1 MVGHCGGEASF
12 FRETILN
19 GVKNHDGAVL
29 SKIKVMKSYQL
40 FQTFLCIVLTAVF
53 FNFQSVRADD
63 AVPADFR
70 AQFLKLCDLAAAKV
84 SDDDSKGPFFIDSY
98 GVRALC
104 VAYDMT
110 GNTNYLDACQHWS
123 RRMVRYQDQMTPGGA
138 YYMHYN
144 RKPGQT
150 TNDWYAAD
158 SSSIG
163 MAILATAVRSHGP
176 EQKLFLKSAKK
187 FAKLV
192 IKNYVKPSGGVSD
205 GLWHQSSDSWW
216 CSSGLFGSFLF
227 NLYANTGDKHYLK
240 TALGVT
246 DWLNGWDLTKDQPFP
261 LSQQG
266 PAMIM
271 YVMEN
276 YSAGWPY
283 IAKNDDREK
292 AAQAKV
298 SWCFDW
304 IREQQQKA
312 PADRQWPPTVGWGM
326 KFGGLPFHQYIFS
339 RYFSDDRY
347 VAAGDAEVERL
358 TPIAMAD
365 DPSKLT
371 QLPFF
376 LLMSY
381 AERLDPGDI
390 YRAIK

>member
-1 MVGHCGGEASF
+1 MK
-12 FRETILN
+12 LN
-19 GVKNHDGAVL
+19 HLLSPFICLVFIVTFLPTQRACADGAV
-29 SKIKVMKSYQL
+29 
-40 FQTFLCIVLTAVF
+40 
-53 FNFQSVRADD
+53 
-63 AVPADFR
+63 PPDFR
-70 AQFLKLCDLAAAKV
+70 SQFYKLCDLAAAKV
-84 SDDDSKGPFFIDSY
+84 SDENSKGPFFVDSY

-104 VAYDMT
+104 VAYDMA
-110 GNTNYLDACQHWS
+110 GNTTYLNACREWS
-123 RRMVRYQDQMTPGGA
+123 LRMVKYQDEMTPRGA

-144 RKPGQT
+144 RKPGEK

-163 MAILATAVRSHGP
+163 MAVLATAVRCHGP

-187 FAKLV
+187 FADLV

-205 GLWHQSSDSWW
+205 GLWHKSSDAWW

-227 NLYANTGDKHYLK
+227 NLYASTGDKHYLK

-246 DWLNGWDLTKDQPFP
+246 AWLNNWDLTKDQPFP

-283 IAKNDDREK
+283 ISKGDALEK

-298 SWCFDW
+298 SWCFNW
-304 IREQQQKA
+304 ISEQQQK
-312 PADRQWPPTVGWGM
+312 PVADRQWPPTVGWGM
-326 KFGGLPFHQYIFS
+326 KFGGLPFHQYVFS
-339 RYFSDDRY
+339 RYNSDDQY
-347 VAAGDAEVERL
+347 TTAGDAEVQRL
-358 TPIAMAD
+358 SPIAIAD
-365 DPSKLT
+365 SPAQLT

-390 YRAIK
+390 YRSIK

>member
-1 MVGHCGGEASF
+1 MKVKQFLSSF
-12 FRETILN
+12 
-19 GVKNHDGAVL
+19 
-29 SKIKVMKSYQL
+29 
-40 FQTFLCIVLTAVF
+40 VLTVSLSLF
-53 FNFQSVRADD
+53 LPSQSVRADN
-63 AVPADFR
+63 AVLPDFR
-70 AQFLKLCDLAAAKV
+70 AQFFKLCDLAAAKV

-110 GNTNYLDACQHWS
+110 DNTNYLDACRHWS
-123 RRMVRYQDQMTPGGA
+123 LRMVRYQDQMTPHGA

-163 MAILATAVRSHGP
+163 MAVLATAVRCHGP
-176 EQKLFLKSAKK
+176 EQKLFLKSAKT
-187 FAKLV
+187 FANLV

-205 GLWHQSSDSWW
+205 GLWHQSSDAWW

-246 DWLNGWDLTKDQPFP
+246 DWLNHWDLAKDQPFP

-283 IAKNDDREK
+283 IAKDDDRKED
-292 AAQAKV
+292 AQAKV

-304 IREQQQKA
+304 IKEQQQKA

-326 KFGGLPFHQYIFS
+326 KFGGLPFHQYVFS
-339 RYFSDDRY
+339 RYFSDDQY
-347 VAAGDAEVERL
+347 VTAGDTEIQRL
-358 TPIAMAD
+358 APIALAD
-365 DPSKLT
+365 NDPSHLT

-390 YRAIK
+390 YRSMK

>member
-1 MVGHCGGEASF
+1 MCALRDRFETDSKQVKEMKLMKFLPSF
-12 FRETILN
+12 VCL
-19 GVKNHDGAVL
+19 VVL
-29 SKIKVMKSYQL
+29 SLLLPSQ
-40 FQTFLCIVLTAVF
+40 Q
-53 FNFQSVRADD
+53 VRADD
-63 AVPADFR
+63 SVPPDFR
-70 AQFLKLCDLAAAKV
+70 GQFFKLCDLAAAKV
-84 SDDDSKGPFFIDSY
+84 SDDNSKGPFFIDSY

-110 GNTNYLDACQHWS
+110 GDTNYLNACRHWS
-123 RRMVRYQDQMTPGGA
+123 LRMVRYQDQMIPHGA

-144 RKPGQT
+144 RKPGET

-163 MAILATAVRSHGP
+163 MAVLATAVRCHGP
-176 EQKLFLKSAKK
+176 EQKLFIKSAKK
-187 FAKLV
+187 FANLV

-205 GLWHQSSDSWW
+205 GLWHRSSDEWW

-240 TALGVT
+240 TALGIT
-246 DWLNGWDLTKDQPFP
+246 DWLNHWDLTKDQPFP

-266 PAMIM
+266 PAMLM

-283 IAKNDDREK
+283 ITKDDDLKE
-292 AAQAKV
+292 AATAKV

-304 IREQQQKA
+304 INEQQQK
-312 PADRQWPPTVGWGM
+312 PVADRQWPPTVGWGM
-326 KFGGLPFHQYIFS
+326 KFGGLPFHQYVFS
-339 RYFSDDRY
+339 RNFSDDKY
-347 VAAGDAEVERL
+347 IAAGDAEVQQL
-358 TPIAMAD
+358 APIALAD
-365 DPSKLT
+365 DPSQPT

-390 YRAIK
+390 YRNK

>member
-1 MVGHCGGEASF
+1 MKF
-12 FRETILN
+12 IRF
-19 GVKNHDGAVL
+19 VL
-29 SKIKVMKSYQL
+29 SL
-40 FQTFLCIVLTAVF
+40 FFINLLALFLSPYSL
-53 FNFQSVRADD
+53 RADD
-63 AVPADFR
+63 LAAPDFR
-70 AQFLKLCDLAAAKV
+70 GQFFKLCDLAAAKV
-84 SDDDSKGPFFIDSY
+84 SDDNSKGPFFIDSY

-110 GNTNYLDACQHWS
+110 GNTNYLNACRHWS
-123 RRMVRYQDQMTPGGA
+123 LRMVKYQGQMTPRGA

-144 RKPGQT
+144 RKPGET

-163 MAILATAVRSHGP
+163 MAILATAVRCHGP
-176 EQKLFLKSAKK
+176 EQKLFLKSTKK
-187 FAKLV
+187 FAHLV

-205 GLWHQSSDSWW
+205 GLWHQSSDAWW

-246 DWLNGWDLTKDQPFP
+246 DWLNHWDLTKDQPFP

-283 IAKNDDREK
+283 IAKDDDRK
-292 AAQAKV
+292 VDAQAKV

-304 IREQQQKA
+304 IKEQQQKS

-326 KFGGLPFHQYIFS
+326 KFGGLPFHQYMFS
-339 RYFSDDRY
+339 RYFSDAQY
-347 VAAGDAEVERL
+347 TAAGDAEIQRL
-358 TPIAMAD
+358 APIALADND

-381 AERLDPGDI
+381 AERLDPGAI
-390 YRAIK
+390 YKSLK